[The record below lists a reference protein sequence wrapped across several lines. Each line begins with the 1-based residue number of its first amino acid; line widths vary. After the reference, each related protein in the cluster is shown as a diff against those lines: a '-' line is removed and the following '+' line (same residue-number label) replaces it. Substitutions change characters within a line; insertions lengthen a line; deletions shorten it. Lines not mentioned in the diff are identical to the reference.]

1 MFGNLTLGRPMG
13 IRVAIHWTFWL
24 LPLFVL
30 LSDLGSIGAAGAGF
44 NIAVLFAVFGCVAL
58 HELGHAAAARLFGI
72 GTRDI
77 VLYPLGGVASLE
89 RMPRNPLQEIV
100 IALAG
105 PAVNVVIAL
114 GLGGLLVLNSASPL
128 SSLEVTRAAQ
138 FVDRLLWANVIL
150 VAFNMLPAFPM
161 DGGRV
166 LRAFLA
172 LFLPRVR
179 ATEIAVSVGTMFAV
193 LFGAIGLLSFMGIIP
208 GPPMLLILAVFLFL
222 TGQAEQ
228 HGVRQEEGERDR
240 ERFRGVRLGW
250 PYRFGNP
257 VMADV
262 PVDGWVFDAGTRMWT
277 KWENGVSV
285 ARYRNPERG

>member
-13 IRVAIHWTFWL
+13 IRVSIHWTFWL

-30 LSDLGSIGAAGAGF
+30 LSGLGSVGAVGAGF
-44 NIAVLFAVFGCVAL
+44 NIAILFAVFGCVAL

-72 GTRDI
+72 GTKDI

-105 PAVNVVIAL
+105 PAVNVVIAV
-114 GLGGLLVLNSASPL
+114 GLGGLLVLNGLSP
-128 SSLEVTRAAQ
+128 SSSTEVTYAAQ
-138 FVDRLLWANVIL
+138 FVEHLLVANVML

-179 ATEIAVSVGTMFAV
+179 ATEIAVSVGTVFAV
-193 LFGAIGLLSFMGIIP
+193 LFGVIGLLSFMGIIP

-228 HGVRQEEGERDR
+228 YGVRQEEAEREQ

-250 PYRFGNP
+250 PVRFGNP

-277 KWENGVSV
+277 KWENGVAV

>member
-13 IRVAIHWTFWL
+13 TRVSIHWTFWL

-30 LSDLGSIGAAGAGF
+30 LSGFGSVGAWF
-44 NIAVLFAVFGCVAL
+44 NVAVLLAVFGCVAL

-114 GLGGLLVLNSASPL
+114 GLGGLLVMNSLSPT
-128 SSLEVTRAAQ
+128 SLTEVGYAAL

-172 LFLPRVR
+172 FFLPRVR
-179 ATEIAVSVGTMFAV
+179 ATEIAVSIGTVFAV
-193 LFGAIGLLSFMGIIP
+193 LFGAIGLLSFMGVIH

-228 HGVRQEEGERDR
+228 HGVRQEEAER
-240 ERFRGVRLGW
+240 EREGFRGVRLGW

-262 PVDGWVFDAGTRMWT
+262 PADGWVFDAGTQMWT
-277 KWENGVSV
+277 KWENGVAV
-285 ARYRNPERG
+285 ARYRNPGRG

>member
-13 IRVAIHWTFWL
+13 IRVSIHWTFWL

-30 LSDLGSIGAAGAGF
+30 LSGLGSVGAAGAWF
-44 NIAVLFAVFGCVAL
+44 NVAVLMAVFGCVAL

-77 VLYPLGGVASLE
+77 VLYPLGGVANLE

-105 PAVNVVIAL
+105 PAVNVVIAM
-114 GLGGLLVLNSASPL
+114 GLGGLLLLNGLSPSSSA
-128 SSLEVTRAAQ
+128 EVTVAAL
-138 FVDRLLWANVIL
+138 FVEHLLIANVIL

-179 ATEIAVSVGTMFAV
+179 ATEIAVSIGTVFAV
-193 LFGAIGLLSFMGIIP
+193 LFGAIGLLSFMGILP

-228 HGVRQEEGERDR
+228 FGVRQEEAAR
-240 ERFRGVRLGW
+240 EREQFRGVRLGW

-257 VMADV
+257 VMADM

-277 KWENGVSV
+277 KWENGVAV
-285 ARYRNPERG
+285 ARYRNPERV